1 MIQLSDLTKS
11 FGDRTLFDHVTWQI
25 GDGERVGLCGPNG
38 AGKTTLLKMLA
49 GLDEPDSGGIVK
61 PSALTIG
68 YLPQDGLSHT
78 GRTVF
83 EEASSAFQPLLDI
96 KAEMH
101 EIEHRLADPAV
112 PQGDHDAMLS
122 RYSDLQDR
130 FRLGDGYSMDLQIAT
145 VLRGLGF
152 GPDALNRPCETFS
165 GGWQMRIALAKLL
178 LGRPNLLL
186 LDEPT
191 NHLDLEARNWLEEY
205 LGGYPYAVILVSHD
219 RYFLDAVVTRIT
231 DLNLRT
237 LTDYVGNYSKY
248 VEQRDAMLERLRQT
262 KREQDEE
269 VARVKMFIDRFRY
282 QATKAAQVQ
291 SRIKMLEKV
300 VPIEVPPER
309 KRIHFTFPT
318 CARSGRTV
326 FDLKHVRK
334 SYGAVSV
341 FTDLTLHLERG
352 DRIALVGPNGA
363 GKSTLMRML
372 SGEEGPDTGTRT
384 VGHQVIIEYFAQD
397 EATRLD
403 PVLTVYE
410 TLQAGSPNDM
420 VPAIRT
426 ILGGF
431 LFSGDDVYK
440 KVAVLSGGERTRLAV
455 ARMLLRPSNTLLLDE
470 PTNHL
475 DLDSKDVLLD
485 ALEDYGGT
493 LIIVSHDRYFV
504 EKLATKII
512 EIGHG
517 AAVVYPG
524 TYAEFLWSKA
534 QTENRIP
541 GPPRVRGRHAQDD
554 RSRDRSTRLR
564 AKATTRG
571 IPGETIPRAPSR
583 GGRRRQTAVDRQS
596 GGAKTPRS
604 RPQKAPAVTRVAPQA
619 HRRSGGPHCV
629 SRSRGQRA
637 RSRHGGPRVLREPR
651 DVQDG
656 DRPPSDADVGGR
668 RPHGPVGIA
677 SGIRRRARA
686 GIVKRGVPTHQTCTS
701 PTDLSFTLRAQQPI
715 NVETRAVPALN
726 SVWTPGMPI
735 AVSRL
740 VRPGFR
746 A

>member
-1 MIQLSDLTKS
+1 VIQLSELTKA
-11 FGDRTLFDHVTWQI
+11 FGDRTLLERVTWQI
-25 GDGERVGLCGPNG
+25 GDGDRVGLCGPNG

-49 GLDEPDSGGIVK
+49 GIDEPDGGRIIT
-61 PSALTIG
+61 PASLTIG
-68 YLPQDGLSHT
+68 YLPQDGLSHS

-83 EEASSAFQPLLDI
+83 EEASSAFQTLLDI

-101 EIEHRLADPAV
+101 DIEHRLAEDLPE
-112 PQGDHDAMLS
+112 GTHDALLS
-122 RYSDLQDR
+122 RYAELQDR

-152 GPDALNRPCETFS
+152 SQDAVDRPCETFS

-205 LGGYPYAVILVSHD
+205 LSGYPYAVILVSHD
-219 RYFLDAVVTRIT
+219 RYFLDSVVTRIT

-248 VEQRDAMLERLRQT
+248 VQQRDAMLERLRQA

-282 QATKAAQVQ
+282 QATKSAQVQ

-309 KRIHFTFPT
+309 KRIHFTFPV
-318 CARSGRTV
+318 CAKSGRTV
-326 FDLKHVRK
+326 FDITHARK
-334 SYGAVSV
+334 AYGPVTV
-341 FTDLTLHLERG
+341 FRDLSLHIERG

-372 SGEEGPDTGTRT
+372 SGTEAPDEGSRV
-384 VGHQVIIEYFAQD
+384 VGHQVVTEYFAQD
-397 EATRLD
+397 EATRLT
-403 PVLTVYE
+403 PTLTVYE
-410 TLQAGSPNDM
+410 TLQAGSPTDM
-420 VPAIRT
+420 VPAIRN

-431 LFSGDDVYK
+431 LFSGDDIYK
-440 KVAVLSGGERTRLAV
+440 KAGVLSGGERTRLAV

-475 DLDSKDVLLD
+475 DLESKDVLLD

-517 AAVVYPG
+517 EAVVYPG
-524 TYAEFLWSKA
+524 TYSEFLWSKA
-534 QTENRIP
+534 QAE
-541 GPPRVRGRHAQDD
+541 
-554 RSRDRSTRLR
+554 
-564 AKATTRG
+564 K
-571 IPGETIPRAPSR
+571 PSSAR
-583 GGRRRQTAVDRQS
+583 
-596 GGAKTPRS
+596 
-604 RPQKAPAVTRVAPQA
+604 TRVAPAKATSPGKTGQLKAGQPAAPAGAGQA
-619 HRRSGGPHCV
+619 GAAQPPA
-629 SRSRGQRA
+629 GQLKA
-637 RSRHGGPRVLREPR
+637 
-651 DVQDG
+651 
-656 DRPPSDADVGGR
+656 GGR
-668 RPHGPVGIA
+668 PGAA
-677 SGIRRRARA
+677 SASPALDREARKRQEAERRKERRAQESLQRRIA
-686 GIVKRGVPTHQTCTS
+686 ELEGRIATREAEVKELEG
-701 PTDLSFTLRAQQPI
+701 AM
-715 NVETRAVPALN
+715 AA
-726 SVWTPGMPI
+726 
-735 AVSRL
+735 
-740 VRPGFR
+740 PGFYENHEASR
-746 A
+746 TVIDRHQALMWEVGDLMSQWEALQEHAAEAAPES

>member
-1 MIQLSDLTKS
+1 VIQLSELTKS
-11 FGDRTLFDHVTWQI
+11 FGDRNLFDHVTWQI

-49 GLDEPDSGGIVK
+49 GYDDADSGGVIK
-61 PSALTIG
+61 PADLTIG
-68 YLPQDGLSHT
+68 YLPQDGLTHA

-83 EEASSAFQPLLDI
+83 EEASSAFQPLLDM

-101 EIEHRLADPAV
+101 DIEHRLGDASV
-112 PQGDHDAMLS
+112 PQTEHDAMLR

-130 FRLGDGYSMDLQIAT
+130 FRLGDGYSTDLRIAT
-145 VLRGLGF
+145 VMRGLGF
-152 GPDALNRPCETFS
+152 SQEDLSRPAETFS

-205 LGGYPYAVILVSHD
+205 LASYPYAVILVSHD

-231 DLNLRT
+231 DLNLRK

-248 VEQRDAMLERLRQT
+248 VEQRDAMLDRLRQM

-269 VARVKMFIDRFRY
+269 VARVEMFINRFRY

-309 KRIHFTFPT
+309 KRIHFTFPA
-318 CARSGRTV
+318 CAKSGRTV
-326 FDLKHVRK
+326 LELKHLRK
-334 SYGAVSV
+334 AYG
-341 FTDLTLHLERG
+341 DLTVFKNVSLHFERG

-372 SGEEGPDTGTRT
+372 SGEEGPDSGTRT
-384 VGHQVIIEYFAQD
+384 LGHQVVMEYFAQD

-403 PVLTVYE
+403 PTLTVYE
-410 TLQAGSPNDM
+410 TLQVGSPTDM
-420 VPAIRT
+420 VPAIRN

-440 KVAVLSGGERTRLAV
+440 KAAVLSGGERTRLAV

-475 DLDSKDVLLD
+475 DLDSKDVLLE
-485 ALEDYGGT
+485 ALADYGGT
-493 LIIVSHDRYFV
+493 LVMVSHDRYFV

-517 AAVVYPG
+517 EATVYPG
-524 TYAEFLWSKA
+524 TYTEFLWHKEHPQAPGSGLQASGDGQPKAQGPSSKA
-534 QTENRIP
+534 QNEPANQQQTQTADRRPQTVDRESRKRDEAERRKRQRAVESLQKRISDLEGRIAERESQIKELETAMSKP
-541 GPPRVRGRHAQDD
+541 GFYVD
-554 RSRDRSTRLR
+554 RNG
-564 AKATTRG
+564 AKAT
-571 IPGETIPRAPSR
+571 
-583 GGRRRQTAVDRQS
+583 VDRHQALMWEVGDLMGQWEALQEHAAQS
-596 GGAKTPRS
+596 
-604 RPQKAPAVTRVAPQA
+604 
-619 HRRSGGPHCV
+619 
-629 SRSRGQRA
+629 
-637 RSRHGGPRVLREPR
+637 
-651 DVQDG
+651 
-656 DRPPSDADVGGR
+656 
-668 RPHGPVGIA
+668 A
-677 SGIRRRARA
+677 SE
-686 GIVKRGVPTHQTCTS
+686 S
-701 PTDLSFTLRAQQPI
+701 
-715 NVETRAVPALN
+715 
-726 SVWTPGMPI
+726 
-735 AVSRL
+735 
-740 VRPGFR
+740 
-746 A
+746 